1 MAILKPDFEEV
12 PPVKMIPISL
22 KLNPTVLENMEAVRE
37 RIKQNRNAYIN
48 LAIDAFNHYQR
59 YKMVKGQRNGYTKN
73 LSNAYVWG
81 VGTYSILIN
90 QVYTLNAETLVKKVG
105 ELNEE
110 ELKKMRRNI
119 ALVMGFI
126 I

>member
-12 PPVKMIPISL
+12 PPAKMIPISV

-59 YKMVKGQRNGYTKN
+59 YKMVKGQIKFE
-73 LSNAYVWG
+73 SF
-81 VGTYSILIN
+81 
-90 QVYTLNAETLVKKVG
+90 ETTPYY
-105 ELNEE
+105 
-110 ELKKMRRNI
+110 R
-119 ALVMGFI
+119 FI
-126 I
+126 IQELESINDYKLTQEF